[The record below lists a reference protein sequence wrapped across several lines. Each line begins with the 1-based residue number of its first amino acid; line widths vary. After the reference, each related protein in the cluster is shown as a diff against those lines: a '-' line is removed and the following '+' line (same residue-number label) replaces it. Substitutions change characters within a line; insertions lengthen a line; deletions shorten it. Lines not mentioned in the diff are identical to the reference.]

1 MSDPPAQ
8 AGDAREQETS
18 LGGRQAGLSRSYLVT
33 FGGSVGAL
41 VLNLFTGIVSARLLG
56 PDGRG
61 VVGAISAWV
70 MIVALLGNLGM
81 RDGLSY
87 LESRDH
93 RRAPAILSLAVV
105 SVVALG
111 AASVV
116 LAELLLPIGFQAQT
130 DEAIRYA
137 RLFML
142 WVLPFMACNVFIGLF
157 GARQRFLAT
166 TMMRV
171 GQPLLYAVGLG
182 ALWAG
187 GSVSVVEVLV
197 VQTASFSIV
206 AAGAFVA
213 LCHESGMGVVDP
225 SLGREGWSYGIR
237 SFGSSIGTLTNS
249 RLDQLV
255 LPAVVSAR
263 QIGLYVV
270 AVRAA
275 SMVVGL
281 FGSLSAVLFPVTAR
295 AGGRSAVPVIQRSI
309 RLVSVL
315 ALLGS
320 ALLAVVARPAVVLL
334 YGSEFSGSVSPLR
347 LLLPGVVFWASSQM
361 ITGALK
367 GLNHPVAGSVIQFV
381 GVGVTVVGL
390 ALTLPTLGIDGAAIT
405 SSVSYAVVFILGIV
419 QVARITETKV
429 SATLSLGALRDDVPW
444 LLERLR
450 GGRGRPARR
459 EPATSAHAD

>member
-1 MSDPPAQ
+1 MSDSGPE
-8 AGDAREQETS
+8 AGDPRRPAAPAR
-18 LGGRQAGLSRSYLVT
+18 GRQADLSRSYLVT

-70 MIVALLGNLGM
+70 MIMALLGNLGV

-93 RRAPAILSLAVV
+93 RRAPAILSLAVLSTFV
-105 SVVALG
+105 LG
-111 AASVV
+111 IASVV
-116 LAELLLPIGFQAQT
+116 LAELVLPIGFRAQT
-130 DEAIRYA
+130 DETLRYA
-137 RLFML
+137 RVFMPG
-142 WVLPFMACNVFIGLF
+142 VLPFMACNVFIGLF

-182 ALWAG
+182 VLWAA

-197 VQTASFSIV
+197 VQTASFALV

-213 LCHESGMGVVDP
+213 LHRESGMGTMEP
-225 SLGREGWSYGIR
+225 GLGREGWSYGIR

-255 LPAVVSAR
+255 LPAVVSAP

-295 AGGRSAVPVIQRSI
+295 AGGRSALVAIQRSI
-309 RLVSVL
+309 RLVFVL

-320 ALLAVVARPAVVLL
+320 VLLAAVARPAVVFL

-347 LLLPGVVFWASSQM
+347 LLLPGVVFWATSQM

-381 GVGVTVVGL
+381 GVGVTVAGL
-390 ALTLPTLGIDGAAIT
+390 ALTLPTFGINGAAAT
-405 SSVSYAVVFILGIV
+405 SSVSYAVVFTLGLVYLSRISGSK
-419 QVARITETKV
+419 VAE
-429 SATLSLGALRDDVPW
+429 TLSFRALHADVRW
-444 LLERLR
+444 LVERLR
-450 GGRGRPARR
+450 GRTSRPAR
-459 EPATSAHAD
+459 EVAAKSAQAD